1 MSTAEYQFLFDE
13 IHVDQLFDGRL
24 ETFGVRE
31 DVRNNENTSH
41 DRNTRVLRDGS
52 QALSAVL
59 DENGL
64 VTFLKSDGDARNI
77 VSAIENAFQTQVV
90 RVIPDDVATEY
101 RAEIERRRQIGVT
114 IDPAIAETI
123 FWYADISDPYCI
135 LDPVFH
141 LGQVGREHFARN
153 PGGEWVHINDLPEA
167 TGKALWERDGRK
179 LVFPYGLHPGDDLI
193 NYPSAGHTHDGPDK
207 SDAPQT

>member
-1 MSTAEYQFLFDE
+1 MSTAEYHFLFDE

-31 DVRNNENTSH
+31 DVRNNENSSH

-64 VTFLKSDGDARNI
+64 VTFLKSDGDSRNI

-153 PGGEWVHINDLPEA
+153 PGGECVHFRDLPKV
-167 TGKALWERDGRK
+167 TRKALWERDGHK

-193 NYPSAGHTHDGPDK
+193 NYPPASNH
-207 SDAPQT
+207 

>member
-1 MSTAEYQFLFDE
+1 MDVWKNSAFEKMFEIAKIQTTIGIPEFLRMAARPCP
-13 IHVDQLFDGRL
+13 LL
-24 ETFGVRE
+24 WTKM
-31 DVRNNENTSH
+31 
-41 DRNTRVLRDGS
+41 
-52 QALSAVL
+52 
-59 DENGL
+59 

-123 FWYADISDPYCI
+123 FWYVDISDPYCI

-153 PGGEWVHINDLPEA
+153 PGGDWVHFNDLPEA

-179 LVFPYGLHPGDDLI
+179 LVFPHGLHPDDDVI
-193 NYPSAGHTHDGPDK
+193 NHPPADGSRQGPSKT
-207 SDAPQT
+207 DAPQT